1 MYHDRE
7 TQIHIISLP
16 LFASY
21 IQLKTNILNEAILNI
36 PPFTSD
42 STNPSANEANSDDNL
57 TLTTNTNDI
66 MLDNLLNCWW
76 CSKHWSQWGGQFC
89 KESMREWTL
98 SAASEDPQTYL
109 ISIYFFRQKAY
120 CIIIN
125 RILYL
130 DKIYS
135 LFKPIYCYRYNDHV
149 SRTYPLLSKSFY

>member
-66 MLDNLLNCWW
+66 MLDNLLNC
-76 CSKHWSQWGGQFC
+76 
-89 KESMREWTL
+89 
-98 SAASEDPQTYL
+98 
-109 ISIYFFRQKAY
+109 
-120 CIIIN
+120 
-125 RILYL
+125 
-130 DKIYS
+130 
-135 LFKPIYCYRYNDHV
+135 
-149 SRTYPLLSKSFY
+149 